1 MAFMQRW
8 LGPLRTLLWA
18 PQPQAR
24 DEATLSVQPATPS
37 VQPLT
42 PININPTSGL
52 PMVGGNTSV
61 DVSGTPYGM
70 LPQSV
75 EAAVMPV
82 ASPAD
87 CASVAHDATACWDPA
102 PSLSFYEP
110 SYDASAPSWDGGGWD
125 DWSDPG
131 F

>member
-24 DEATLSVQPATPS
+24 DEATPS
-37 VQPLT
+37 VQPLP

-52 PMVGGNTSV
+52 PMVGGNTSL

-82 ASPAD
+82 SPAA
-87 CASVAHDATACWDPA
+87 CAPDAYDATACWDPA

-125 DWSDPG
+125 DWSDPS